1 MTAVYVPSIRQATR
15 CGWANGWAVFAP
27 TACKLLK
34 ELVGASGFEPPTSW
48 SRTRRSSQA
57 EPRPEQIQFRLLQ
70 HPIATVWN
78 VVPLSFGIAAAIR
91 KDSRGHS
98 VAASKGVT
106 GWPPAC
112 KCTGCERRFQQRP
125 ES

>member
-1 MTAVYVPSIRQATR
+1 MATTFLESLSEQLGEILSAVWLITLRK
-15 CGWANGWAVFAP
+15 C
-27 TACKLLK
+27 LK
-34 ELVGASGFEPPTSW
+34 KKIGASGFEPPTSW

-112 KCTGCERRFQQRP
+112 NALGVSAASNNDPNRAL
-125 ES
+125 

>member
-1 MTAVYVPSIRQATR
+1 MQNHGGVFRHGRSIRTFDSSSQMPSGR
-15 CGWANGWAVFAP
+15 VNGRAVFASD
-27 TACKLLK
+27 ACKLLK
-34 ELVGASGFEPPTSW
+34 ELVGASGFEPPASW

-112 KCTGCERRFQQRP
+112 K
-125 ES
+125 